1 MLGVETGRTNRSR
14 QQPLILIDGVDRTG
28 FFLFILTNNR
38 SFHTQPAAFRHVH
51 AMNHTPAAFVF
62 EDSLAQAFQL
72 ERKLGGGE
80 KGEGLRAYVSV

>member
-1 MLGVETGRTNRSR
+1 
-14 QQPLILIDGVDRTG
+14 
-28 FFLFILTNNR
+28 
-38 SFHTQPAAFRHVH
+38 
-51 AMNHTPAAFVF
+51 MNHTPAAFVF